1 MQPGQMA
8 YDRAIT
14 VFSPDGRLFQ
24 VEYAREA
31 VKRGTTTVG
40 LKFKDGVVLIVDKRI
55 ASRLME
61 PKSIE
66 KIFQIDHHIGCAT
79 SGLVADARILVDQ
92 ARVIAQINKITYDE
106 NMGVEELVKRI
117 CDLQAELHPVWGRQA
132 VRYRPPGGWAWTIM
146 GEHLFE
152 TDPSGALVSYKAGSI
167 GAGRNA
173 VMEVFEE
180 QYQEGMAQEEAIVLG
195 LKALK
200 KATEEEK
207 LNPKAVEIGIV
218 STRRELPPLGQTPK
232 SKRTSKRSTPP
243 ESGSVMVD
251 IEDAII
257 ARLESHGE
265 TFEVLIDPK
274 VVNRSREGKDVNLYE
289 YMVIDEIFKNA
300 HKGTRAS
307 EEKIKEVFGTT
318 EPDRGRQAD
327 HPQGRGA
334 AHRPATQ
341 GDAGEQEEAHHRLEI
356 AQQRHQP
363 SDRWT
368 AHRQPASRR
377 RWRRRRCISTRSS
390 RSSMQ
395 IKDVLD
401 KLRPIIPIRFDKMR
415 IAVKLTGTS
424 MDAATRISSISARSR
439 RKNGSRTAA
448 GSAWWRSPRA

>member
-40 LKFKDGVVLIVDKRI
+40 LKFKNGVVLIVDKRI

-92 ARVIAQINKITYDE
+92 ARIIAQINKVTYDE

-117 CDLQAELHPVWGRQA
+117 CDYKQNYTQYGG
-132 VRYRPPGGWAWTIM
+132 VRPFGTALLVVGVDDV

-180 QYQEGMAQEEAIVLG
+180 QYQEGMSQDDAIVLG
-195 LKALK
+195 LRALK

-207 LNPKAVEIGIV
+207 LNPKAVEIGLV
-218 STRRELPPLGQTPK
+218 K
-232 SKRTSKRSTPP
+232 
-243 ESGSVMVD
+243 
-251 IEDAII
+251 
-257 ARLESHGE
+257 HGE
-265 TFEVLIDPK
+265 NFRRLTDSEVETYIGK
-274 VVNRSREGKDVNLYE
+274 V
-289 YMVIDEIFKNA
+289 NA
-300 HKGTRAS
+300 
-307 EEKIKEVFGTT
+307 E
-318 EPDRGRQAD
+318 
-327 HPQGRGA
+327 
-334 AHRPATQ
+334 
-341 GDAGEQEEAHHRLEI
+341 
-356 AQQRHQP
+356 
-363 SDRWT
+363 
-368 AHRQPASRR
+368 
-377 RWRRRRCISTRSS
+377 
-390 RSSMQ
+390 
-395 IKDVLD
+395 
-401 KLRPIIPIRFDKMR
+401 
-415 IAVKLTGTS
+415 
-424 MDAATRISSISARSR
+424 
-439 RKNGSRTAA
+439 
-448 GSAWWRSPRA
+448 